1 VLPQGWYNLHPG
13 GLCGMADKIP
23 LGGAMNKGLALK
35 MGQTHVQATKALL
48 DKIEAGE
55 IAAS

>member
-1 VLPQGWYNLHPG
+1 
-13 GLCGMADKIP
+13 MADKIP